1 MPRWRRAA
9 AVAGVFQTAQGDLS
23 DRLQTDVW
31 WECAEGACADAGLR
45 LADIDG
51 LVGDGPEGVGIRGG
65 LPGAVLGFDLLGKPL
80 RFHADGSIGAAKGAS
95 NLNLAVYA
103 VESGL
108 ADVVLMVNAVAGTP
122 QGYGSANRDE
132 AVAAM
137 AMLSGPYEYVYG
149 TTRVSDY
156 AVLAQRHMYEFG
168 TTSAQLAEVAV
179 AQRHGATL
187 HPLST
192 NGRRGPITIEDVVT
206 SRMVADP
213 LHILDCCAINQ
224 GGGAVIVTAADDVRA
239 RGRYPAIGL
248 LGYGEGH
255 GHIDPNAEPSLA
267 EFPAA
272 TLAANTAFEHAGVS
286 RDDISVAGIG
296 DHFTINVIFGLE
308 AAGFCKPGEGGSFA
322 EGGALGLEG
331 RLPTNTAGGYLSFSH
346 AGMCGIFTLIE
357 VVEQLRGS
365 AGRRQVGN
373 ARYGYLNGT
382 GGAEQNNFS
391 AILGEV

>member
-1 MPRWRRAA
+1 MPQRRRAA
-9 AVAGVFQTAQGDLS
+9 AVAGTFQTIQGDLS
-23 DRLQTDVW
+23 HRLQTDVW

-108 ADVVLMVNAVAGTP
+108 ADVVIMVNAVAGKP
-122 QGYGSANRDE
+122 PGYGSANRDE

-137 AMLSGPYEYVYG
+137 AMLSGPYEYIYG

-168 TTSAQLAEVAV
+168 TTSEQLAEVAV
-179 AQRHGATL
+179 AQRHGATM
-187 HPLST
+187 HHLST
-192 NGRRGPITIEDVVT
+192 YGHRGPITIEDVVT
-206 SRMVADP
+206 SRLVADP
-213 LHILDCCAINQ
+213 LHLLDCCAINQ
-224 GGGAVIVTAADDVRA
+224 GGGAVIVVSADDVRA
-239 RGRYPAIGL
+239 LGRHPAIGL

-255 GHIDPNAEPSLA
+255 GHVDPNAEPSLA

-272 TLAANTAFEHAGVS
+272 TLAANTAFEQAGVS
-286 RDDISVAGIG
+286 RDNISVAGIG

-308 AAGFCKPGEGGSFA
+308 AGGFGKPGEGGPFV
-322 EGGALGLEG
+322 EGGALTVGG

-346 AGMCGIFTLIE
+346 AGMCGIFTLVE
-357 VVEQLRGS
+357 VLAQLRGT
-365 AGRRQVGN
+365 AGDRQVPN